1 MVLMGITLPLR
12 GLMAL
17 TISAAS
23 IVNGTVS
30 IAPSGLK
37 IRNAAGKATQE
48 SEKEAPSLAHYVAVE
63 GTF

>member
-1 MVLMGITLPLR
+1 
-12 GLMAL
+12 MAL